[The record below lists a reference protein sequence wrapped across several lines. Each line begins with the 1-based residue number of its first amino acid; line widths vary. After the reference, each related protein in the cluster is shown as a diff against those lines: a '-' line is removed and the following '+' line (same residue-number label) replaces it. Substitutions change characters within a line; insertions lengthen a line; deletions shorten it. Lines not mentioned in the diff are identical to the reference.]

1 MVRNINRTFL
11 SSFSTELKI
20 SVLSLVFE
28 KDGALKTKN
37 YSLVSVLPVVSKIFT
52 ILLNKWACASRM
64 SCAAFHVVMI
74 KWFSAQ
80 QVLLSLLENWKIVVD
95 RKRYAAAILMDL
107 CKALN
112 NFNHYHLAA
121 HRNNYS
127 FSEES
132 NKSVENYLSNCWQS
146 QVLAVGLS

>member
-1 MVRNINRTFL
+1 M
-11 SSFSTELKI
+11 SS
-20 SVLSLVFE
+20 
-28 KDGALKTKN
+28 
-37 YSLVSVLPVVSKIFT
+37 
-52 ILLNKWACASRM
+52 
-64 SCAAFHVVMI
+64 AAFHVVMI

-107 CKALN
+107 SKALN